1 MQYAGGLFSMNEII
15 KIDSENECDGIK
27 EERVKDGKAKK
38 NIFIQSDNEW
48 A

>member
-1 MQYAGGLFSMNEII
+1 MNLNNKNRLI
-15 KIDSENECDGIK
+15 KQCYGIK